1 MCLFFLYICLMV
13 LEAKRQRKNPS
24 QCWLMLPLVQGCS
37 KKFGVVDIATPVRIN
52 FLPEMLVS
60 QNGLYPANGNLSYHN
75 WKNICLTIGFSGQ
88 YMSKKIQMV
97 VSKNGGPQIIQHVL
111 SILFQRDT
119 IKWWFKWYH
128 FKKHPVLC

>member
-1 MCLFFLYICLMV
+1 MV

-75 WKNICLTIGFSGQ
+75 WKNICLTAGFSGQ
-88 YMSKKIQMV
+88 YISKKIQMV
-97 VSKNGGPQIIQHVL
+97 VSKNGPQIIQHV

-119 IKWWFKWYH
+119 IKWWFQ
-128 FKKHPVLC
+128 